1 MEPCAFSLSL
11 IQGCYFL
18 VDVTEQGDHN
28 WHTQFIWPIATMWFD
43 KIMVWFVNL
52 FNISMQLSYVW
63 TDNPERPSTG
73 KLLGTVLATLH
84 CKSASGHTHVEVIQ
98 ANRGATNSHHA
109 PPQHH
114 PQTWPAKSLAHTP
127 SAFYHLNISTYINVF
142 PSKILKWLM
151 LKTTFTCTAHKETA
165 SEDQQREGKNYTFFL
180 SENTLL
186 LL

>member
-114 PQTWPAKSLAHTP
+114 PQTWPGTHP
-127 SAFYHLNISTYINVF
+127 IS
-142 PSKILKWLM
+142 
-151 LKTTFTCTAHKETA
+151 
-165 SEDQQREGKNYTFFL
+165 FL
-180 SENTLL
+180 SLEYLHIHQCVPVKDSQMINAKNNFYLYSSQGDS
-186 LL
+186 